1 MAFSDWWGGKT
12 WWALPMVPILVVG
25 RRYEVKGV
33 DPYCWAGAPWL
44 IFWVVGWHDFLA
56 GLDGSG
62 APFGLERVDP

>member
-1 MAFSDWWGGKT
+1 MVFSDWWGGKT
-12 WWALPMVPILVVG
+12 WWALPMVPITVVG
-25 RRYEVKGV
+25 RRYEVKRV

-56 GLDGSG
+56 GLVGSG